1 MEIPLLIVMSIIFLG
16 IGYLIFLMYQKK
28 KYHWLPSL
36 GLIDVSV
43 ILLSIPSFMEDTSGW
58 NDLGYVIL
66 AIFLIL
72 VAAGIALIIAVFRY
86 FKYGKI

>member
-28 KYHWLPSL
+28 KYHLLPSL